1 MKTAQI
7 VIATLFVMAPNWEQL
22 RVCSLLGDNQTV
34 VIAHNGILFSRKQE
48 VTKILEPNN
57 IDESQN
63 SYIQ

>member
-1 MKTAQI
+1 MKTAPI
-7 VIATLFVMAPNWEQL
+7 VIATLFVIAPNWEN

-34 VIAHNGILFSRKQE
+34 VISHNEIVFSRKQK

-63 SYIQ
+63 NYIQ

>member
-7 VIATLFVMAPNWEQL
+7 VIATLYVIAPNWEQL

-34 VIAHNGILFSRKQE
+34 VIAHSGIIFSRKQK

-57 IDESQN
+57 IDESPNN
-63 SYIQ
+63 SIQ